1 VFPKPL
7 RVINCRIEGSVDL
20 SGTSLSKIDFTGTS
34 VNSMTFDGAEIT
46 GDVVLAD
53 GFTTAGTV
61 EGSSANIGR
70 NLVLKGA
77 VLLNRGG
84 TALALDG
91 AEVGAS
97 VVADDLKA
105 VGAIHAVGL
114 RVGGQITSSWRLL
127 FRASVAG
134 GFLGEL
140 QASVGATFVR
150 TRRSP
155 LSQAGQPGF
164 GRTVR
169 DCFSDVIF
177 RLAVDPWVSRLT
189 DGRGFGAVVNAP
201 RSPVNSRQL
210 EHAPNAPSC
219 LRLAQLDE
227 RPIHSKCDG
236 IIDVWQL
243 TLQ

>member
-1 VFPKPL
+1 
-7 RVINCRIEGSVDL
+7 
-20 SGTSLSKIDFTGTS
+20 
-34 VNSMTFDGAEIT
+34 MTFDGAEIT

-127 FRASVAG
+127 FRVSVAG

-140 QASVGATFVR
+140 QAGVGATSFVR
-150 TRRSP
+150 
-155 LSQAGQPGF
+155 GE
-164 GRTVR
+164 VR
-169 DCFSDVIF
+169 LPKLGNQVSGAPCGI
-177 RLAVDPWVSRLT
+177 VSRTSFFAWPLT
-189 DGRGFGAVVNAP
+189 RGCPG
-201 RSPVNSRQL
+201 
-210 EHAPNAPSC
+210 
-219 LRLAQLDE
+219 
-227 RPIHSKCDG
+227 
-236 IIDVWQL
+236 
-243 TLQ
+243 